1 MKTVYSLLHHEH
13 APEREFFRG
22 NLVECFEKPD
32 RALKILQEI
41 RKRSLGEIVTLPA
54 PTVESGNNNREE
66 FFDSTTVIEPD
77 ADLLR
82 LIKLVHKE
90 AYISFVRTIF
100 QEWRQVV
107 PTQSYALPHTFN
119 RLAKDRAEPA
129 SPYAKLGY
137 YSFDTGTPITA
148 GTWNAAIG
156 SAWCAFKGQEIVRKE
171 GMAFALCRP
180 PGHHAHWDMCGGYCF
195 FNNAAIAA
203 AAFRAHD
210 PTATLAIL
218 DVDYHHG
225 NGTQSIFYDRADV
238 FFASI
243 HGDPTH
249 DYPYFLGYADE
260 TGGQNAPGQ
269 NANFPLPR
277 GTTWDQYTR
286 VLDTALEKIESQN
299 PQYLIVSLGVDTF
312 RGDAISEFLLESED
326 FIKLGRQLGKRHW
339 PTLFVMEGGY
349 HDEIGINVA
358 NVLQGFQAA
367 YREEYEL

>member
-1 MKTVYSLLHHEH
+1 MKTVYSSLHSLHV
-13 APEREFFRG
+13 PEKEFFRG
-22 NLVECFEKPD
+22 SLVDCFENPD
-32 RALKILQEI
+32 RAFKILNEVRQ
-41 RKRSLGEIVTLPA
+41 RSLGEIVELPA
-54 PTVESGNNNREE
+54 SEE
-66 FFDSTTVIEPD
+66 EKTATPQFMKPE
-77 ADLLR
+77 ADLLT
-82 LIKLVHKE
+82 LIKRVHKAE
-90 AYISFVRTIF
+90 YIDFVRTIF
-100 QEWRQVV
+100 QDWQCEV
-107 PTQSYALPHTFN
+107 PMQPYALPHTFN
-119 RLAKDRAEPA
+119 RLSLDRAEPL

-156 SAWCAFKGQEIVRKE
+156 SAWCAVKAQEIVREE

-180 PGHHAHWDMCGGYCF
+180 PGHHAHGDMCGGYCF

-203 AAFRAHD
+203 EAFRAHD
-210 PTATLAIL
+210 PTATVAIL

-225 NGTQSIFYDRADV
+225 NGTQSIFYDRTDV

-260 TGGQNAPGQ
+260 TGGKNAPGW

-277 GTTWDQYTR
+277 GIQWEQYART
-286 VLDTALEKIESQN
+286 LKAALKKIESQN

-312 RGDAISEFLLESED
+312 KGDAISKFLLESED
-326 FIKLGRQLGKRHW
+326 FIKLGKQLGAQQW

-349 HDEIGINVA
+349 HDEIGTNVV
-358 NVLQGFQAA
+358 NVLQGFQEACSGKDG
-367 YREEYEL
+367 L